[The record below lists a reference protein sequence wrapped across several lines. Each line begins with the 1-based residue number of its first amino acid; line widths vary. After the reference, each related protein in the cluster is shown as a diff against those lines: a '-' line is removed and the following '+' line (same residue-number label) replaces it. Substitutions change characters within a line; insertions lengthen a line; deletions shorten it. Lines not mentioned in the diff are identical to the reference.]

1 MKLKKILASVAAFA
15 MVATAFSSV
24 VMANSYGSP
33 ELTATVDYPVVDGE
47 DTYLTV
53 TVGYSGF
60 EGFVAYNKLKKVG
73 IGLTSAGVNISYD
86 AEKLDYVATMDGDT
100 FQDGIT
106 GDSNPGIAY
115 AWTIDTQK
123 NVPSDA
129 EFMVAYF
136 TVKDGVDFSTDSVTF
151 EFTDY
156 EFVVGNKATG
166 ESEGYGTS
174 NKCTAL
180 MTAEPV
186 TYGAT
191 TPATEYV
198 NVTTDGNV
206 EGVADGQVEK
216 GSKIAVSA
224 KEVSGKTAKLYANG
238 EEIVSGAEYTFD
250 ADVSFTVVYE
260 DEVVTPEYTYS
271 VTDYGKSE
279 SLKAIFYALS
289 IVNPDTAMTLGVAGK
304 AFTAS
309 GLPEVDG
316 GASVDMTYV
325 IKGVP
330 ENILTNVPEAESL
343 TGATNGEY
351 TLK

>member
-1 MKLKKILASVAAFA
+1 MLNAPE
-15 MVATAFSSV
+15 M
-24 VMANSYGSP
+24 SP
-33 ELTATVDYPVVDGE
+33 F
-47 DTYLTV
+47 V
-53 TVGYSGF
+53 TVVFSLD
-60 EGFVAYNKLKKVG
+60 E
-73 IGLTSAGVNISYD
+73 SYD
-86 AEKLDYVATMDGDT
+86 YNA
-100 FQDGIT
+100 
-106 GDSNPGIAY
+106 NPLA
-115 AWTIDTQK
+115 
-123 NVPSDA
+123 
-129 EFMVAYF
+129 
-136 TVKDGVDFSTDSVTF
+136 F
-151 EFTDY
+151 EFTSI
-156 EFVVGNKATG
+156 EFGVTTAVKNSASTVALYGNTNA
-166 ESEGYGTS
+166 
-174 NKCTAL
+174 CTAGVA
-180 MTAEPV
+180 AESFAL
-186 TYGAT
+186 GSS

-304 AFTAS
+304 GFTAS

-343 TGATNGEY
+343 TGAKNGEY